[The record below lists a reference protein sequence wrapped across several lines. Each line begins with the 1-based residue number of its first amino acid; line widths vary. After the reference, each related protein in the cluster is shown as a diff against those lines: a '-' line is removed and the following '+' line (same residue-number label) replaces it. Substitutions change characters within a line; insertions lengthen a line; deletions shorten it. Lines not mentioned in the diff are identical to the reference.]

1 MKYKG
6 LRILIGIITGFIA
19 VTAIGGGIA
28 LLSGAEDGRFP
39 LEWLQGTPFKSYT
52 IPALLLTFI
61 VGGSSLLACIA
72 IFRNLKAGILSSLT
86 AGIVMVGFIVVEV
99 LILNQTPPGPTP
111 IEMMYFG
118 LGLITFLLAGFL
130 WRTEKSFL
138 H

>member
-19 VTAIGGGIA
+19 LTAIGGGIA

-39 LEWLQGTPFKSYT
+39 LEWLEGTPFKSYT
-52 IPALLLTFI
+52 IPALLLTSI

>member
-118 LGLITFLLAGFL
+118 LGLITFLLARFL